1 MGNFKPAVE
10 RRKAEPLGDLLK
22 LFVAQN
28 RLDGGLYQ
36 SAVFAAWDRA
46 VGNLNG
52 HVGGKFFRDGILHIT
67 VTSSVVRSHL
77 SFQLPGILD
86 EVNRIIADDEFLQSL
101 GKTDPVKQIKLH

>member
-36 SAVFAAWDRA
+36 SAVFAAWDKAAGTLGSRA
-46 VGNLNG
+46 A
-52 HVGGKFFRDGILHIT
+52 GKFLRDGILHIT

-77 SFQLPGILD
+77 NFQLQGILD
-86 EVNRIIADDEFLQSL
+86 EINRIIAEDEFLQNL
-101 GKTDPVKQIKLH
+101 GKTDPIKQIKLH